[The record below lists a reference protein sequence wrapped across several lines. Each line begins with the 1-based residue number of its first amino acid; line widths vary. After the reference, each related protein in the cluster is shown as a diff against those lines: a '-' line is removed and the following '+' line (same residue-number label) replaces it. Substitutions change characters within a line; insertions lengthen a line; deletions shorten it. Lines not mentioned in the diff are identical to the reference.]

1 MFVNKLWRVF
11 SSIERFGYFLGGLL
25 NIHFRVLTAL
35 KFWRCH
41 KNNADFAIKSHN
53 NKRKFQW
60 EILTRLNPNNSFWT
74 LSLSADGWWPL
85 PMMNLS
91 ILAFFSSMMGCCFF
105 DDTFDT
111 THFSKSVSSNYS
123 NENFGNCLWAAL
135 LRNHTFPSSSF
146 LSLGTSFFVLWQLR
160 HFWKTFKA
168 SLKLTLRIVRPARV
182 L

>member
-1 MFVNKLWRVF
+1 MIQNKY
-11 SSIERFGYFLGGLL
+11 SILSFDSFW
-25 NIHFRVLTAL
+25 

-41 KNNADFAIKSHN
+41 KNIADWQVINN
-53 NKRKFQW
+53 NKAKFGN

-91 ILAFFSSMMGCCFF
+91 ILAFFSSMMGCCCFF
-105 DDTFDT
+105 DTF
-111 THFSKSVSSNYS
+111 HFTKFWKSVSSKCS
-123 NENFGNCLWAAL
+123 NQTLGIWAAL
-135 LRNHTFPSSSF
+135 LRNHTFPPSF
-146 LSLGTSFFVLWQLR
+146 LLCLVFGDLSFFVLWQLR

-168 SLKLTLRIVRPARV
+168 SLKVTLRKIRPVRV